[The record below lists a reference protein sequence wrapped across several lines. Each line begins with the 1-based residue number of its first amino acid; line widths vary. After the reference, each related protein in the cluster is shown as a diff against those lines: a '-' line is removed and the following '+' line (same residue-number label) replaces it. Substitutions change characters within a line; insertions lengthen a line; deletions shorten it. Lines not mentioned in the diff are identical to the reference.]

1 MLMFASLVYLVPFSL
16 LVFAWRHKQTA
27 EELPAWRRHV
37 ALLAIGFACAA
48 TVMDYAFTISW
59 LHNGGSPHGLDP
71 SPGFWSSIRP
81 VLKWVFLCAFCLPL
95 FGKRK
100 ERLFLYLSVIST
112 FVAGNLVNMLQMD

>member
-1 MLMFASLVYLVPFSL
+1 MLMFTSFVYLIPFSL

-27 EELPAWRRHV
+27 EELPTWRRHV
-37 ALLAIGFACAA
+37 ALLAFVFACAA
-48 TVMDYAFTISW
+48 TALDFAFTISW
-59 LHNGGSPHGLDP
+59 LHDGGSPHGLDP

-81 VLKWVFLCAFCLPL
+81 VLKWVFLGALCLPL

-112 FVAGNLVNMLQMD
+112 YVAGNLVNILQME